1 MPFFTQRK
9 SNLIKTIC
17 DDDDCGESLWRQK
30 NLSLFLHFLFGCC
43 VWYPEDTWPLREG
56 FRARLFWQRTEAI
69 IYHTQDKNRQRW
81 SDVVWPATS
90 RERFGRITLSLSLSL
105 ALLPSRLLT
114 WVRAHTCT
122 LSLLLTPSSLA
133 LLPSHLGEQI
143 HSLYL
148 THTRKK
154 KSFHKS
160 RTPVVVLAAGLWQ
173 TEQKELQQLL
183 I

>member
-1 MPFFTQRK
+1 MPFFTKRK

-81 SDVVWPATS
+81 SDVVWPATAM
-90 RERFGRITLSLSLSL
+90 ERFGRITLSLPLSCSL
-105 ALLPSRLLT
+105 ALSPSYLGAST
-114 WVRAHTCT
+114 QMNT
-122 LSLLLTPSSLA
+122 LSLTHSFLSRSLA
-133 LLPSHLGEQI
+133 FSLGWTNTLSLSH
-143 HSLYL
+143 

-154 KSFHKS
+154 VI
-160 RTPVVVLAAGLWQ
+160 P
-173 TEQKELQQLL
+173 
-183 I
+183 